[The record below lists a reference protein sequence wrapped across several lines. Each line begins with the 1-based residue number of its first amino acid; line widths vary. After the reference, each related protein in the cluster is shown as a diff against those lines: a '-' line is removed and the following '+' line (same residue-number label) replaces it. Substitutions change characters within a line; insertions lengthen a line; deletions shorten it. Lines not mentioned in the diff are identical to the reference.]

1 MLFIW
6 CRNINKKLIKNADI
20 KVDESA
26 FPLLFKYLAGKV
38 KRGRLKNSANSLLYS
53 QSAEHHYFYFF
64 FCIFT
69 LKWSPQ
75 VVRCAITRSSKQ
87 LLLIYIFLILH
98 FIFSPVAVVA
108 EMVLG
113 ISRLF
118 PQERCPNIWIPNGR
132 PFSSVLSAA
141 TSLKITRQ
149 IRNF

>member
-64 FCIFT
+64 FLYIYFEVIPASGS
-69 LKWSPQ
+69 LRYHS
-75 VVRCAITRSSKQ
+75 
-87 LLLIYIFLILH
+87 LIKATSLDIYFFNISFH
-98 FIFSPVAVVA
+98 FSLVAVVA

-141 TSLKITRQ
+141 TSLKIMRQ

>member
-1 MLFIW
+1 MKVHSLCSSNTWRERWNEVVWRTPQTACYTLKAQSTIIFI
-6 CRNINKKLIKNADI
+6 
-20 KVDESA
+20 S
-26 FPLLFKYLAGKV
+26 
-38 KRGRLKNSANSLLYS
+38 
-53 QSAEHHYFYFF
+53 F